1 MRSCSNTP
9 ATSTSVISTGSR
21 SSTTSWRPPLIR
33 LQNRWFSG
41 SMEIHLEAWLLVFWN
56 RSAPGNRPVPC
67 RHGWQDPLQTQVHLE
82 LRSGFTETTT
92 RLHCNSGYELNKTN
106 AVVNILYLESPVGV
120 GFSYAADT
128 EVYKAMGDNMTASDS
143 LQFLLKWLD
152 RFPEYKNRDF
162 FIVGESYAG
171 HYVPELATAIQVAKI
186 TRPAEVP
193 INLKGIA
200 LGNAILEFAAE
211 QAALYEY
218 LWQHAFISDSGHNMI
233 AQNCKNIDDNSP
245 LCSGAKDTAYG
256 QIGNVDVYNVYA
268 ATCHDKKAKATG
280 SNCMDLADPC
290 AQYYVEAYLNQPEVQ
305 KVIRANTGLKYNWT
319 RCRYGYL
326 VVRSLQSRMPRVGTS
341 KTELCGGW
349 MEQEHDLQP
358 VQIRGFALHFD
369 AAVRQGPRQQRHP
382 RLGLQR
388 RPGRDGP
395 RDRDEEVH
403 AEARAPRHRRLAPL
417 VHRRPGGRRVR
428 DRVQGRDVRDGARV
442 RAHGADRPA
451 GPRARAL
458 QVLPRGEGAPQ
469 GRAHGRLR
477 SDNRHASEPPAA
489 GRPSPIKKPRWWP
502 RGTRQGPMFAP
513 SGAALASVRPR

>member
-1 MRSCSNTP
+1 MAMTNARALCLSVAIVFSVLSLAAGEGSKEADKIAALPGQPKDAVLQQYSGYVNLGDKYGKSLFYYFVEATADP
-9 ATSTSVISTGSR
+9 ATKPLVLWLNGGPGC
-21 SSTTSWRPPLIR
+21 SSFGIGA
-33 LQNRWFSG
+33 LQ
-41 SMEIHLEAWLLVFWN
+41 EIGPFRVDTDGKTLCKHKYTWN
-56 RSAPGNRPVPC
+56 S
-67 RHGWQDPLQTQVHLE
+67 
-82 LRSGFTETTT
+82 
-92 RLHCNSGYELNKTN
+92 
-106 AVVNILYLESPVGV
+106 VVNILYLESPVGV

-319 RCRYGYL
+319 RCRSTTYNLYKFGVSPSTSMLPYVKAL
-326 VVRSLQSRMPRVGTS
+326 ANSGIRVWVFSG
-341 KTELCGGW
+341 
-349 MEQEHDLQP
+349 DLDAMVP
-358 VQIRGFALHFD
+358 VTATKKSMQK
-369 AAVRQGPRQQRHP
+369 
-382 RLGLQR
+382 LGLPVTADW
-388 RPGRDGP
+388 RPWSTDGR
-395 RDRDEEVH
+395 EV
-403 AEARAPRHRRLAPL
+403 
-417 VHRRPGGRRVR
+417 GGYVIEYKGVTFVTVR
-428 DRVQGRDVRDGARV
+428 GSGHMVPIDQPDRV
-442 RAHGADRPA
+442 
-451 GPRARAL
+451 L
-458 QVLPRGEGAPQ
+458 VLFKSFLEGKELPKAAPMV
-469 GRAHGRLR
+469 
-477 SDNRHASEPPAA
+477 D
-489 GRPSPIKKPRWWP
+489 
-502 RGTRQGPMFAP
+502 
-513 SGAALASVRPR
+513 